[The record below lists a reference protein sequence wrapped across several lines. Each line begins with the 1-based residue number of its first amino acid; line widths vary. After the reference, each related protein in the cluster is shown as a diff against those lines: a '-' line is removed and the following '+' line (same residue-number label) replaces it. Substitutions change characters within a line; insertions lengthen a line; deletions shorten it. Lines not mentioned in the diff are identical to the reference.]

1 MAFYYQRVPIQPFE
15 MKWGGSCQ
23 PRRYLRICI
32 DGKKQK
38 KGFEVQWK
46 KAISGN
52 LNDEPETNKSVVQW
66 KQNQLGTVISDM
78 NIDVD

>member
-1 MAFYYQRVPIQPFE
+1 MA
-15 MKWGGSCQ
+15 KN
-23 PRRYLRICI
+23 
-32 DGKKQK
+32 KK